1 MKVAV
6 LNGLR
11 ALPTFRAAFAQV
23 LGSFKAFFIRGLE
36 EQSKTVRV
44 QH

>member
-1 MKVAV
+1 MKVAA

-23 LGSFKAFFIRGLE
+23 LGSFKAFFTREPE
-36 EQSKTVRV
+36 EQSKNVRV